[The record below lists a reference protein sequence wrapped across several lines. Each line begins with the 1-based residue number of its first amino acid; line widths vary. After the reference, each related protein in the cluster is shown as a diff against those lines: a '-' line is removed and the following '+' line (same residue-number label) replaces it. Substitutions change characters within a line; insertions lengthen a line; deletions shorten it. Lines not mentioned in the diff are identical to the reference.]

1 MNLTTI
7 FHDGVSVG
15 SMKNL
20 HSIEDIVSGEFF
32 IYVFISQDVHDVED
46 YAASFER
53 SIFVSAV
60 VAKSISTA
68 LATS

>member
-1 MNLTTI
+1 MILTTI

-46 YAASFER
+46 YAASFE
-53 SIFVSAV
+53 FVSAV

-68 LATS
+68 LASS